1 MSGDDLDILTDEYVL
16 GLLDEAE
23 AWEVER
29 QLAVEPLLRAALER
43 SRRRYL
49 DLDLGARPLPTPEG
63 LWSRIADRLGEAGVD
78 APPPRPSPAIRSDAI
93 RPDPANLPHPPRS
106 WLRRHLATGIAAGVG
121 LVLGAAL
128 GREALQPDPVVLT
141 VLVNEAG
148 APLAVVED
156 FGDAQ
161 ARVRFVAE
169 VLVPEGRQ
177 MQVWTLPSAEMGPV
191 SLGLLEGPAGQLLRG
206 PDLPLPAQGQL
217 YEITLEQIGGS
228 PTGRPTGPVVA
239 KGLAAAQDV

>member
-23 AWEVER
+23 AGEVER
-29 QLAVEPLLRAALER
+29 QLAAEPLLRAALER

-49 DLDLGARPLPTPEG
+49 TLDLGARPLPTPEG
-63 LWSRIADRLGEAGVD
+63 LWDRIADRLGEAGLD
-78 APPPRPSPAIRSDAI
+78 APPRLPKPVIRAE
-93 RPDPANLPHPPRS
+93 PANLAHPPRS

-121 LVLGAAL
+121 LFLGAVL

-141 VLVNEAG
+141 VLVNAAG

-169 VLVPEGRQ
+169 VVVPEGRQ
-177 MQVWTLPSAEMGPV
+177 MQVWTLPSAETGPV
-191 SLGLLEGPAGQLLRG
+191 SLGLLQGPAGQLLRG
-206 PDLPLPAQGQL
+206 PDLPPPAQGQL

-239 KGLAAAQDV
+239 KGLAAAQDI

>member
-23 AWEVER
+23 AGEVER
-29 QLAVEPLLRAALER
+29 QLAAEPLLRAALER

-49 DLDLGARPLPTPEG
+49 ALDLGARPLPTPEG
-63 LWSRIADRLGEAGVD
+63 LWDRIADRLGEAGLD
-78 APPPRPSPAIRSDAI
+78 APPRLPKPVIRAE
-93 RPDPANLPHPPRS
+93 PANLPHPPRS

-121 LVLGAAL
+121 LFLGAVL

-141 VLVNEAG
+141 VLVNAAG

-169 VLVPEGRQ
+169 VVVPEGRQ
-177 MQVWTLPSAEMGPV
+177 MQVWTLPSAETGPV
-191 SLGLLEGPAGQLLRG
+191 SLGLLQGPAGQLLRG
-206 PDLPLPAQGQL
+206 PDLPPPAQGQL

-239 KGLAAAQDV
+239 KGLAAAQDI